1 MTSSIVYKGNLKT
14 ICTHLESGNQ
24 IVTAAPKDNQG
35 DGDAFSPT
43 DLTATSLG
51 ACMLSIMGIKAREM
65 NIDLKSTKAEVTKV
79 MYSEPRRIGEIHV
92 KISFPELEALE
103 DEKNRAIFERV
114 AMKCPVYYSL
124 HPDIIKKVEFI
135 Y

>member
-14 ICTHLESGNQ
+14 ICTHLDSGNQ

-65 NIDLKSTKAEVTKV
+65 NVDLKSTKAEVTKV

-92 KISFPELEALE
+92 KIMFPEIEALE
-103 DEKNRAIFERV
+103 DEKNRTIFERV

-124 HPDIIKKVEFI
+124 HPDIIKKVDFI